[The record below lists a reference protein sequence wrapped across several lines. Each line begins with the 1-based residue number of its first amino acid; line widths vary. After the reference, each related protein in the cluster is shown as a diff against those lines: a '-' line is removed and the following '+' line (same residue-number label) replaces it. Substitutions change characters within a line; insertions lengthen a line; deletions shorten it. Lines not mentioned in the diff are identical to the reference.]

1 MNTKKQDE
9 HTSSHTHPTPS
20 PRGRDG
26 EGLRQGIL
34 FLSLL
39 LLLLCTGAKPLRAQT
54 AQVTRTWLEH
64 GVTQNG
70 EQGMMV
76 HVEFD
81 VQGMKG
87 VSGKAV
93 AFIDS
98 PKGTGWKDTNGQY
111 CTNTGNVCASTI
123 FKPSYD
129 NSHYSDLNIFF
140 PYGEL
145 HLAPGKKEY
154 FCTVYIHDSNK
165 YIAHGEFVSFTGTG
179 SSGNTP
185 APQQQAGS
193 RRAAFPNGQTLYF
206 ANEADRR
213 VFWMEFSYDNEG
225 DAICVWP
232 MRMPATRFV
241 LKSRDSQGFHFKEYT
256 FGMEMQTTSTLF
268 GNITGPTGRMVKQER
283 NQEFVLA
290 NDLGCIYMFGLRYE
304 AVSKQEYSRIF
315 QKSTEDI
322 PEATAAARPS
332 ARAGMTPTP
341 DAAPSATGRASIAAG
356 RDDAPSAKVPAPY
369 TASTGANTSPAP
381 HAREADAAST
391 ATARGNNGRTDA
403 NKAAQKRSHVV
414 SHAPL

>member
-9 HTSSHTHPTPS
+9 HTASHTHPTPS

-315 QKSTEDI
+315 SKINGGYSGGYSGGT
-322 PEATAAARPS
+322 S
-332 ARAGMTPTP
+332 VG
-341 DAAPSATGRASIAAG
+341 TGGNDTDAG
-356 RDDAPSAKVPAPY
+356 RSTFRDGPCKYCSGSGRCTKCQGSGSIYSVYGGEYITCPSC
-369 TASTGANTSPAP
+369 SGSGRCFNCHGTGKQ
-381 HAREADAAST
+381 
-391 ATARGNNGRTDA
+391 RTY
-403 NKAAQKRSHVV
+403 
-414 SHAPL
+414 